1 MFCRGRLSLVFSLI
15 MLIPILSQRP
25 LKIGEPLGE
34 SFWNK
39 PLEVVNYSGKTL
51 SLKEDKDKLILLDFW
66 NTWCSGCLL
75 NFPKME
81 TLEKQFKGKLKV
93 LAVSNQ
99 DRVTLEKFFSGK
111 NGQRYKGVVS
121 VTGDKMLH
129 QLFPHVGV
137 PYIVWIKDGKVI
149 NTTDAGQVNEN
160 TVGEVLKGETSSL
173 QTVIQIG
180 RERPLMLSENFS
192 LEKGTHLMH
201 YAFFSKGRI
210 RAIAYG
216 SGFHRE
222 GRTIYGRQFT
232 NFSLMEIYKGIAYEL
247 FQQRKELFSQKRIL
261 NEVKNPETLDF
272 DTKKEDPVTDS
283 KLYNY
288 EYIVP
293 LSRTDSLYGD
303 MLQGLNQFSGYT
315 ATIAKRPVQ
324 CLVLKRTS
332 TKDKI
337 ASKGGAVTDQFLQ
350 TPSVLKNTTLD
361 YMLSGLNANSEITPL
376 LVIDDT
382 GYKGKVDLKFSN
394 VHDLK
399 VLQKELLRYDL
410 ELKEETREVYMLV
423 IEDKVSPLQKR

>member
-1 MFCRGRLSLVFSLI
+1 MGKLSLVFNLI
-15 MLIPILSQRP
+15 LLIPVFGQQP
-25 LKIGEPLGE
+25 VKIGEKLPE

-39 PLEVVNYSGKTL
+39 TLEVVNYSGKTL
-51 SLKEDKDKLILLDFW
+51 NLKEDKDKLILLDFW

-81 TLEKQFKGKLKV
+81 ILEEKFKGKLKV

-99 DRVTLEKFFSGK
+99 DRGTLEKFFSGK

-129 QLFPHVGV
+129 EFFPHVGV

-149 NTTDAGQVNEN
+149 NTTDAEQVNEN
-160 TVGEVLKGETSSL
+160 TVGEILKGETSSL

-180 RERPLMLSENFS
+180 RDRPLMLSENFE
-192 LEKGTHLMH
+192 LEKGTRLMH
-201 YAFFSKGRI
+201 YSFFSKGRI

-222 GRTIYGRQFT
+222 GKIVYGRQFT
-232 NFSLMEIYKGIAYEL
+232 NFSLMDMYRGIAYEL
-247 FQQRKELFSQKRIL
+247 FQQRKELFSQKRVI
-261 NEVKNPETLDF
+261 NEAKNPEAIDF
-272 DTKKEDPVTDS
+272 DTRKEDLLTDS

-293 LSRTDSLYGD
+293 LSRADSLYRD

-315 ATIAKRPVQ
+315 ATIAKRPVP
-324 CLVLKRTS
+324 CLVLRRTS

-337 ASKGGAVTDQFLQ
+337 ASKGGEVIDQFLQ
-350 TPSVLKNTTLD
+350 TPSVLKNTTLE
-361 YMLSGLNANSEITPL
+361 YVLSSLNANSEITPL

-382 GYKGKVDLKFSN
+382 GYKGKVDLSFSN
-394 VHDLK
+394 ARDLK
-399 VLQKELLRYDL
+399 VLQKELLKYDL
-410 ELKEETREVYMLV
+410 ELKEETRSVYMLIV
-423 IEDKVSPLQKR
+423 QDKISSPQIP